1 MSCLI
6 KESMLIVVL
15 IVKFIKFQCF
25 FRICD
30 TSTIKFLNYM
40 CFHFF
45 IFHKWNIIKL
55 QSFPVFVILPK
66 PISKQLQ
73 ISLKRIMVYILL
85 QKVISLILLSIIID
99 SRKQIRCINLII
111 LHIVNLLLLQ
121 LPNNIIDLAFIKL
134 LLI

>member
-30 TSTIKFLNYM
+30 TSTIKFLDYM
-40 CFHFF
+40 CFNFF

-85 QKVISLILLSIIID
+85 QKVISLILLSIRID
-99 SRKQIRCINLII
+99 SRKQIRCIDLII
-111 LHIVNLLLLQ
+111 LHIVDLLLLQ

>member
-30 TSTIKFLNYM
+30 TSTIKFLDYM

-45 IFHKWNIIKL
+45 IFHKRNIIKL

-73 ISLKRIMVYILL
+73 ISLKRIMVYILP
-85 QKVISLILLSIIID
+85 QKVISLILLSIRID

-111 LHIVNLLLLQ
+111 LHIVDLLLLQ